1 MFEDF
6 DARNALPGPVPRG
19 LPGGSG
25 GLRAYLGYRASQ
37 HLVSVKIAALP
48 DMLTAA
54 ELFGHERGAFTGADR
69 LRVGRFEMPDRA
81 TLFLD
86 EIGELTPDVQVMLLR
101 ALQDGDSSASVES
114 C

>member
-1 MFEDF
+1 
-6 DARNALPGPVPRG
+6 
-19 LPGGSG
+19 
-25 GLRAYLGYRASQ
+25 
-37 HLVSVKIAALP
+37 
-48 DMLTAA
+48 MLTAA